1 MRSVRTCLARLEWFI
16 SHREIRRRR
25 HMVAREHTRPILC
38 WPSIVR
44 LCALLFALM
53 AGLAIA
59 LGVMLSAAQAA
70 PVGMLKQY
78 KVPSAGSSPEHI
90 TQASDGNFWFTESFV
105 NDQNATPHKV
115 GRITPGGEVTEFN
128 VCDFCF
134 PTDIVQG
141 SDGILYFTKHSVWR
155 YDIPTDTF
163 TEFPAPT
170 TTPVDVA
177 VAPDGIVWF
186 TDANG
191 QIGRL

>member
-105 NDQNATPHKV
+105 NDQNALPHKV
-115 GRITPGGEVTEFN
+115 GRITPSGQVTEFD
-128 VCDFCF
+128 VCKHPDFGFESCF
-134 PTDIVQG
+134 P
-141 SDGILYFTKHSVWR
+141 
-155 YDIPTDTF
+155 
-163 TEFPAPT
+163 
-170 TTPVDVA
+170 
-177 VAPDGIVWF
+177 
-186 TDANG
+186 
-191 QIGRL
+191 